1 MELTPS
7 FRLDYDSPVI
17 RYGSGAVSTLDSEL
31 EELGCS
37 RALVVCGQTVGN
49 RPDVIEP
56 VTDGLGDRLAGVFAG
71 TTPKKRL
78 QTVLDCAEQARDCEA
93 DVLVGVGGA
102 SSLDLARI
110 ASAVLASDRS
120 PAELR
125 EELAATATLS
135 VPEEPIPVVT
145 VPTTLAGG
153 SLSMLGGVSA
163 EDEETELVGG
173 GVGAP
178 QLMPALAVYDPELV
192 MTTPRE
198 ILAGSAFNGFNKG
211 VETLYASS
219 RTPVTDATASRG
231 LALLSQGL
239 PTLGAD
245 TDPDRWNLET
255 VLQGVVLAQYG
266 ASRPEGTT
274 FSVLHALGHSLRVHT
289 GVQLGVAHATI
300 TPAALEWL
308 FGEVDGR
315 RDLLADA
322 LGVDETETDPAKGV
336 VGAIRTLRTAL
347 GLPTR
352 LRDVDGVDQSM
363 LEEIAQ
369 TAAENFLLSNDP
381 PSPSVSPA
389 DEQSIT
395 DEWSGTPHAPP
406 ELEVSTAAMQN
417 ILESAW

>member
-1 MELTPS
+1 MELTHS
-7 FRLDYDSPVI
+7 FRFDYDSPVI

-31 EELGCS
+31 EELGCR

-78 QTVLDCAEQARDCEA
+78 QTVLDCAEQARECEA

-110 ASAVLASDRS
+110 TSAVLASDRS

-198 ILAGSAFNGFNKG
+198 ILTGSAFNGFNKG
-211 VETLYASS
+211 VETLYSS
-219 RTPVTDATASRG
+219 TRTPVTDGTASRG
-231 LALLSQGL
+231 LELLSQGL
-239 PTLGAD
+239 PTLGPD
-245 TDPDRWNLET
+245 TEPERWDLEA
-255 VLQGVVLAQYG
+255 VLQGVILAQYG

-289 GVQLGVAHATI
+289 GVQLGVAHAAI

-322 LGVDETETDPAKGV
+322 LCVDETGTDPAQNV
-336 VGAIRTLRTAL
+336 VDAVRTLRTAL
-347 GLPTR
+347 DLPTR
-352 LRDVDGVDQSM
+352 LRDIDGVDQSM

-381 PSPSVSPA
+381 PSPSVSPV
-389 DEQSIT
+389 DERSIT

-406 ELEVSTAAMQN
+406 ELEVSTAAMQD